1 MTKRLIAAFFLF
13 CLTAASGMVLVLSTG
28 AQDDRAHQIG
38 KKVKCMCGGCY
49 DTAATCFHVGG
60 AFSGPCDKAKAMLKQ
75 IEERVAQG
83 DSDDLIVQSFV
94 QQYGPMALIEPP
106 HTGIGRLAWAMPAL
120 YLLAGGLLV
129 IFVISRWRKRPAQVV
144 AAIGGSSVSGV
155 SPELLEHARRRVA
168 QETED

>member
-1 MTKRLIAAFFLF
+1 MTRRLMATFLVF
-13 CLTAASGMVLVLSTG
+13 GLTLASGMVFAWSTG
-28 AQDDRAHQIG
+28 AQDDRTHLIG

-60 AFSGPCDKAKAMLKQ
+60 AFSGPCDKAKSMLKE
-75 IEERVAQG
+75 IDERVARG

-120 YLLAGGLLV
+120 YLLIGGLLV
-129 IFVISRWRKRPAQVV
+129 IFVISRWRKRPTPAVQ
-144 AAIGGSSVSGV
+144 AAGGSSVSTV